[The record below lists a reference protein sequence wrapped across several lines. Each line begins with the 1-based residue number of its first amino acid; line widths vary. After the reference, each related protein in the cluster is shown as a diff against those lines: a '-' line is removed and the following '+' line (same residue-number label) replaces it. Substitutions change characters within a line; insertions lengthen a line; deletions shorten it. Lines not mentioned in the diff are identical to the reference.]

1 MEGWCAERGH
11 LRSLV
16 SWGDGHQQTVAP
28 GNGFAT
34 DASYRKKARASYA
47 PEALNAEEPLAALHA
62 QGEKYL
68 QKLNEV
74 ARLQPDDIRGQE
86 SSRLQLE
93 YALSTL
99 QPEPEP
105 PAGGMPTEAP
115 EACRFQCQHC
125 HNKYDSLTSVKKHM
139 AISHKVKFTQC
150 VVFDPARHATGNLPP
165 VTISLTPGMRSNSI
179 FSDSIAR
186 Y

>member
-1 MEGWCAERGH
+1 MLSAATYGLLSVGVTGASK
-11 LRSLV
+11 RSL
-16 SWGDGHQQTVAP
+16 QAM
-28 GNGFAT
+28 
-34 DASYRKKARASYA
+34 ASRQMRAIARRPAHLTRLTNA
-47 PEALNAEEPLAALHA
+47 QVRQALNAEEPLAALHA

-105 PAGGMPTEAP
+105 PTRGQAGCLLRP
-115 EACRFQCQHC
+115 R
-125 HNKYDSLTSVKKHM
+125 
-139 AISHKVKFTQC
+139 
-150 VVFDPARHATGNLPP
+150 RP
-165 VTISLTPGMRSNSI
+165 VGFNVSIVIRSMTH
-179 FSDSIAR
+179 
-186 Y
+186 

>member
-1 MEGWCAERGH
+1 MRAIARRPAH
-11 LRSLV
+11 LTHLTNAQVR
-16 SWGDGHQQTVAP
+16 Q
-28 GNGFAT
+28 
-34 DASYRKKARASYA
+34 
-47 PEALNAEEPLAALHA
+47 ALNAEEPLAALHA

-99 QPEPEP
+99 QR
-105 PAGGMPTEAP
+105 T
-115 EACRFQCQHC
+115 R
-125 HNKYDSLTSVKKHM
+125 
-139 AISHKVKFTQC
+139 
-150 VVFDPARHATGNLPP
+150 AT
-165 VTISLTPGMRSNSI
+165 RRR
-179 FSDSIAR
+179 DA